1 MFGMSMKKMM
11 GGKCGGKKHYGGGK
25 YPKVMK
31 HMTKGGMKRKMSKG
45 GMKRKSMKKVKSKSA
60 KARRNTKK
68 MRRY

>member
-1 MFGMSMKKMM
+1 MTQININEIEIIIFRYIITMFGMSMKKMM

-45 GMKRKSMKKVKSKSA
+45 GMKRK
-60 KARRNTKK
+60 
-68 MRRY
+68 